1 MTKIIVTLGPA
12 TNTLDKLLM
21 IKSKSI
27 DFVRI
32 NMSHSTIEDLKYYI
46 NLAKKAEIPFIID
59 TEGSQV
65 RTGHRTD
72 RSNPC
77 RRAGLRRRRVPLRH
91 SFGVFLSDVLDE
103 TPDFDRIFLARG

>member
-21 IKSKSI
+21 IKSKKV

-46 NLAKKAEIPFIID
+46 GLSKKADIPFIID

-65 RTGHRTD
+65 RTGNLSQD
-72 RSNPC
+72 SI
-77 RRAGLRRRRVPLRH
+77 
-91 SFGVFLSDVLDE
+91 SFKENDIIRLFKDEIEGDANGVSLLWK
-103 TPDFDRIFLARG
+103 